1 MYCTKC
7 GKEIA
12 DDAVFCANCGCPTKA
27 TYNNSSTHNASYTVN
42 QNIVTTISQRL
53 NTNGIIWIVVAAL
66 QIIIGLMGGWFTII
80 VGLLNLY
87 SAIQDINFSK
97 SFAATPV
104 GLVEKVK
111 PTTSAIITLIYNLI
125 IGGVIGVAGSIYY
138 FVAVRGFV
146 LENEQA
152 FLEIENKYKS

>member
-7 GKEIA
+7 GKEIEN
-12 DDAVFCANCGCPTKA
+12 DAAFCAYCGAPTKE
-27 TYNNSSTHNASYTVN
+27 TNTGPSNQNTSYSAN

-53 NTNGIIWIVVAAL
+53 KTNGIIWIVVAAL
-66 QIIIGLMGGWFTII
+66 QILIGLCGAWFTLI
-80 VGLLNLY
+80 VGATNLY
-87 SAIQDINFSK
+87 SAIQDINYSK
-97 SFAATPV
+97 SFAANPV
-104 GLVEKVK
+104 GIVEKVR
-111 PTTSAIITLIYNLI
+111 PTTSAIITLVFNII

-152 FLEIENKYKS
+152 FLEIENQYTK